1 MRPGIEAN
9 MGSSFA
15 NFVEWRLLR
24 VVAHLRKIHV
34 VCASW
39 DKEAQVWYVRDSSV
53 PGLALEAETPDLLLK
68 KLEAAVPE
76 LLILNAQHSPTDGNG
91 RKPLR
96 MVFEECLGSP

>member
-1 MRPGIEAN
+1 
-9 MGSSFA
+9 MGSSVA
-15 NFVEWRLLR
+15 KFVEWHLLR

-39 DKEAQVWYVRDSSV
+39 DDEARVWYVRDSSV
-53 PGLALEAETPDLLLK
+53 PGLSLEAESPDLLLK

-76 LLILNAQHSPTDGNG
+76 LLVLNSKRSAIVAEG